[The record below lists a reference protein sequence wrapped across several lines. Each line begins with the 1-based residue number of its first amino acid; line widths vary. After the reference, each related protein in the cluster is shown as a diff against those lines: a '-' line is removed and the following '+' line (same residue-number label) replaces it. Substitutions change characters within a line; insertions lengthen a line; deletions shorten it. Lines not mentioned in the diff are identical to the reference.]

1 MKLKRIISWIF
12 FPERCSICGE
22 IKPFLKSY
30 CPKCKLDTK
39 AIDSGACPDCGHS
52 KCMCDSGFTA
62 KLRHFTAVYYYEGQ
76 IKKSLH
82 KFKFCA
88 DSSYAEI
95 FGKAMAQRIRQVYTD
110 TNFDGIC
117 FVPMTAEAEI
127 HRGYNQSELLASEIA
142 KELSIELLYCLEKTR
157 SSPNQK
163 DLSAKERTDN
173 VKDSFAVTDEKAI
186 NGKTII
192 LCDDIKTT
200 GATLKECSDTLIKA
214 GAKDVYCVCLALTP
228 YINYTDIF

>member
-30 CPKCKLDTK
+30 CPKCRIDTK
-39 AIDSGACPDCGHS
+39 SIAPDACPDCGHS
-52 KCMCDSGFTA
+52 RCMCDSGITA
-62 KLRHFTAVYYYEGQ
+62 KLGHFTAVYYYEGQ
-76 IKKSLH
+76 VKQSLH
-82 KFKFCA
+82 SFKFCA

-95 FGKAMAQRIRQVYTD
+95 FGKAMAERIKQVYGKMD
-110 TNFDGIC
+110 FDGIC

-127 HRGYNQSELLASEIA
+127 HRGYNQSELLALEIA
-142 KELSIELLYCLEKTR
+142 KELSIPLTDCLKKTR
-157 SSPNQK
+157 ASLKQK

-173 VKDSFAVTDEKAI
+173 VKDSFAVTDEKTVR
-186 NGKTII
+186 GKTII

-200 GATLKECSDTLIKA
+200 GATLKECSDTLVKA
-214 GAKDVYCVCLALTP
+214 GAKEVYCVCLALTP